1 MPEMIQSRQP
11 RVIVV
16 PRSLE
21 GYFYSRL
28 TEYYA
33 EREDVRVVVDRRGGE
48 RRRDRYVS
56 GPGPLAD
63 RRRLQRRR
71 FAADWTLAD
80 MPVQLS

>member
-1 MPEMIQSRQP
+1 MAETTQSQPP

-33 EREDVRVVVDRRGGE
+33 NRDDIRVVVDRRSGD
-48 RRRDRYVS
+48 RRRDRWVS

-63 RRRLQRRR
+63 RRSLQRRR
-71 FAADWTLAD
+71 HAADWTLAD